1 VQNGPCWSRNKHS
14 LRYPAQ
20 KWNNPKPIYGKL
32 SILEA
37 LESSRSQRKQCC
49 QLSLNTHCSR
59 LRKFAERGWSVPIS
73 IVTMTVSQ
81 NSESTRRL
89 SLPLLQGLL
98 PFDKLRIGPDIMAG
112 ITLAA
117 LGIPEVMGYTKII
130 GTPVVTGLYTLFL
143 PVLIY
148 ALFGS
153 SRHLVV
159 SADSATAAMVAA
171 GLTSLSFTANTP
183 KYVALTSLIGLLAAG
198 ILLLARIL
206 RLGFLADFLS
216 RTVLVGFLSGVG
228 IQVAFNELHEMLGI
242 ERAGQ
247 GFLHQLM
254 FTFRHLPEAHLPSF
268 LIAVSVLAI
277 IIAFE
282 VLAPR
287 FPGALLAVIGMTVAS
302 AYFHWHDRGIRVVG
316 AVPSGLPGFGL
327 PDVTW
332 NDVPLVLPIA
342 FSCFIV
348 ILAQSAATSRAYA
361 LRYRDHFSQN
371 VDLVGLSLAN
381 AAAGLSGT
389 FVVNGSP
396 TKTAMVDTAG
406 GRSQWS
412 HLTTATV
419 VLMVLLFFTRPL
431 SFLPN
436 AVLAAIVF
444 RIGVK
449 LVDFRGL
456 AEIRRSQPQEFALAL
471 VTALTVVAFGVEPG
485 IILAVVLSLLQH
497 VRCSYRPHTAVIVRD
512 AAGNRSFEDPVPG
525 KMAEPGLVMFWFGA
539 DLFFA
544 NVAFFVEQARK
555 LVHDSPSPVRWLVID
570 ATAITGLDF
579 SASRAVAGLQQDLA
593 KAGVVLALVVVP
605 VKHRANLERMG
616 LIDLIGANRIFD
628 SRHACLAAYN
638 SEFLLG
644 NDTRAT

>member
-1 VQNGPCWSRNKHS
+1 
-14 LRYPAQ
+14 
-20 KWNNPKPIYGKL
+20 
-32 SILEA
+32 
-37 LESSRSQRKQCC
+37 
-49 QLSLNTHCSR
+49 
-59 LRKFAERGWSVPIS
+59 
-73 IVTMTVSQ
+73 MTATQ
-81 NSESTRRL
+81 NSNSTRL

-117 LGIPEVMGYTKII
+117 LGIPEVMGYAKII
-130 GTPVVTGLYTLFL
+130 GTPVITGLYTLFL
-143 PVLIY
+143 PVLIF

-171 GLTSLSFTANTP
+171 GLTSLSFTANTA

-228 IQVAFNELHEMLGI
+228 IQVAFGELHEMLGI
-242 ERAGQ
+242 EKGGH
-247 GFLHQLM
+247 GFLHQLL
-254 FTFRHLPEAHLPSF
+254 FTFRHLSEARLPSL
-268 LIAVSVLAI
+268 LIALSVLAI
-277 IIAFE
+277 MIAFE

-287 FPGALLAVIGMTVAS
+287 FPGALLAMIGMTVAS
-302 AYFHWHDRGIRVVG
+302 AYFHWDDQGIRVVG
-316 AVPSGLPGFGL
+316 AVPSGLPSFGL

-332 NDVPLVLPIA
+332 NDVTLVLPIA

-412 HLTTATV
+412 HLTTAAV
-419 VLMVLLFFTRPL
+419 VLLVLLFFTRPL

-444 RIGVK
+444 RVGVK

-471 VTALTVVAFGVEPG
+471 VTALTVVLFGVEPG

-497 VRCSYRPHTAVIVRD
+497 VRRSYRPHTAVIVRD

-544 NVAFFVEQARK
+544 NVAFFVEQARR

-605 VKHRANLERMG
+605 VKHRAGLERMG

-638 SEFLLG
+638 SEFSLG
-644 NDTRAT
+644 NDTPAT